1 MAYDVNNTSALLK
14 FSLEVFDFNFLNS
27 LLVVWKLFSG
37 NKGWLDLMFDY
48 KSYQKTDN
56 FHDTNWPQLNPKL
69 VEIDGAEIFAHL

>member
-1 MAYDVNNTSALLK
+1 
-14 FSLEVFDFNFLNS
+14 
-27 LLVVWKLFSG
+27 
-37 NKGWLDLMFDY
+37 MFDY